1 MITFPAVL
9 IFSCVCTAFGAYER
23 LSAENAAVL
32 LVDHQTGLAQ
42 LVRDYGVR
50 SLNSTLVRKYQTRNP
65 ACLTSTIAS
74 HFMDS
79 SPSPAQVVLLM
90 HPRTVAA

>member
-9 IFSCVCTAFGAYER
+9 IFSCVCTAFAAYER

-42 LVRDYGVR
+42 LAR
-50 SLNSTLVRKYQTRNP
+50 
-65 ACLTSTIAS
+65 
-74 HFMDS
+74 
-79 SPSPAQVVLLM
+79 VVLLM

>member
-50 SLNSTLVRKYQTRNP
+50 SLYST
-65 ACLTSTIAS
+65 
-74 HFMDS
+74 
-79 SPSPAQVVLLM
+79 
-90 HPRTVAA
+90 